1 MAVAPLQFRIWDAA
15 RKGDVV
21 VMMNVESV
29 VETAK
34 GFALANP
41 QLAALGLILLGLCA
55 LGQKKAALFIGMLT
69 GLVYLNYRL
78 VQEYTAYAVPFT
90 LVALS
95 VVCTLLLVAG
105 VIVKGLWG
113 GRA

>member
-1 MAVAPLQFRIWDAA
+1 
-15 RKGDVV
+15 
-21 VMMNVESV
+21 MMNVESV
-29 VETAK
+29 VDTVKE
-34 GFALANP
+34 FALANP
-41 QLAALGLILLGLCA
+41 QLTAFGLILLGLCA

-78 VQEYTAYAVPFT
+78 VQQHTAYAVPFT

-95 VVCTLLLVAG
+95 IACTLLLVAG